1 MVHTRST
8 RTIMIAATLTAFG
21 MASLCTASAAVDDA
35 VRLDTGMVSGIASAT
50 PDVRVFKGI
59 PYAAPPTG
67 DQRWRAPKPAPHWD
81 GVRKADTFSPVC
93 MQGTGTGNED
103 CLYLNV
109 WTGAKAPGEKR
120 PVMVWIYGGGYA
132 TGSGSQAMYDG
143 EALAKK
149 GAVIVTINYRLGKFG
164 FFSYPG
170 LTTESD
176 RRGAGNFGVMDS
188 IAALQWVQRN
198 IAAFGGDPKRVTVF
212 GESAGAGLVANLLT
226 IPQNKGLFERAIGE
240 SSAWSTVSVSSL
252 PTLAEAE
259 ANGEKTA
266 ERLGAKSLAE
276 LRALPAA
283 DIQKSGRGDGPVVD
297 GWLIR
302 EDPSKVFAAGKQLE
316 VPVLTGSN
324 RDESFGG
331 NPRSAQEFIDQAHK
345 RFGDLADNFL
355 KVYPASNDEEA
366 RESAFYAGRDEV
378 AFVMR
383 NWARLES
390 KQGKKSYAYFFT
402 EQPPVVPGRGGRG
415 GGGPFAP
422 GPHGSA
428 THVSEI
434 LYVFNHLDNSR
445 PWTDQ
450 DRQVADTMSSY
461 WVNFATTGDPNGK
474 GMAKW
479 APYDDKTKTPMI
491 FGNPPEGA
499 QAPREDRLAFFQ
511 SYFDKLAAK

>member
-1 MVHTRST
+1 MKMT
-8 RTIMIAATLTAFG
+8 RTTRAMMIAVTLAALGTAN
-21 MASLCTASAAVDDA
+21 AAVDDA
-35 VRLDTGMVSGIASAT
+35 VRIDTGLVSGMASAT

-67 DQRWRAPKPAPHWD
+67 DQRWRAPKPAAHWD
-81 GVRKADTFSPVC
+81 GIRKADTFSPVC

-109 WTGAKAPGEKR
+109 WTGAKAAGEKR
-120 PVMVWIYGGGYA
+120 PVMVWIYGGGYY

-149 GAVIVTINYRLGKFG
+149 GAVIVTINYRLGEFG

-212 GESAGAGLVANLLT
+212 GESAGAGLVANLMA
-226 IPQNKGLFERAIGE
+226 IPQSKGLFERAIGE
-240 SSAWSTVSVSSL
+240 SSAWSTTHVAPL
-252 PTLAEAE
+252 RTLADAE
-259 ANGEKTA
+259 ARGEKIA
-266 ERLGAKSLAE
+266 QQLGAKSLAE
-276 LRALPAA
+276 LRAVPAA
-283 DIQKSGRGDGPVVD
+283 EIQKTGRGDGPVVD

-302 EDPSKVFAAGKQLE
+302 EDPSKVFAEGKQLE
-316 VPVLTGSN
+316 VPVLAGSN
-324 RDESFGG
+324 RDESFGT
-331 NPRSAQEFIDQAHK
+331 NPHDAQEFIDSARK
-345 RFGDLADNFL
+345 RFGDLADSFL
-355 KVYPASNDEEA
+355 RVYPASNDEEA
-366 RESAFYAGRDEV
+366 KESAFYAGRDEV

-402 EQPPVVPGRGGRG
+402 EQPPLIPGRSGRG
-415 GGGPFAP
+415 GGQFAP

-474 GMAKW
+474 GLAKW
-479 APYDDKTKTPMI
+479 TPYDDKSKTPMI

-511 SYFDKLAAK
+511 SYFDKLTAK

>member
-1 MVHTRST
+1 MI
-8 RTIMIAATLTAFG
+8 RTTMIAAALVALGTAN
-21 MASLCTASAAVDDA
+21 AAVA
-35 VRLDTGMVSGIASAT
+35 VDETVKLDTGLVSGIASGT
-50 PDVRVFKGI
+50 PDVQVFKGI
-59 PYAAPPTG
+59 PYAAPPIG
-67 DQRWRAPKPAPHWD
+67 DQRWRAPRPAAKWD

-93 MQGTGTGNED
+93 MQGANTGSED

-109 WTGAKAPGEKR
+109 WTGAKAAGEKR
-120 PVMVWIYGGGYA
+120 PVMVWIYGGGYY

-149 GAVIVTINYRLGKFG
+149 GAVIVTINYRLGEFG

-176 RRGAGNFGVMDS
+176 RRAAGNFGVMDS

-212 GESAGAGLVANLLT
+212 GESAGAGLVANLMT

-240 SSAWSTVSVSSL
+240 SSAWSTVTVAPL

-259 ANGEKTA
+259 AKGEKIA
-266 ERLGAKSLAE
+266 GQLGAKSLAE

-283 DIQKSGRGDGPVVD
+283 DIQKTGRGDGPIVD

-324 RDESFGG
+324 RDESFGA
-331 NPRSAQEFIDQAHK
+331 NPRDAQAFIDAARK
-345 RFGDLADNFL
+345 RFGDMADNFL
-355 KVYPASNDEEA
+355 KVYPASTDEEA
-366 RESAFYAGRDEV
+366 KESAFYAGRDEM

-390 KQGKKSYAYFFT
+390 KQGKKSYVYFFT

-415 GGGPFAP
+415 GRGGGGAFGP

-428 THVSEI
+428 VHVSEI
-434 LYVFNHLDNSR
+434 LYVFNHLYNSR

-450 DRQVADTMSSY
+450 DRQVADNMSSY

-474 GMAKW
+474 GLPKW
-479 APYDDKTKTPMI
+479 TPYDDKSKTPMI

-499 QAPREDRLAFFQ
+499 QAPREDRLAFYQ
-511 SYFDKLAAK
+511 SYFDKLTAK

>member
-1 MVHTRST
+1 MR
-8 RTIMIAATLTAFG
+8 RTITIAAALAALGTVH
-21 MASLCTASAAVDDA
+21 AAVDDA
-35 VRLDTGMVSGIASAT
+35 VRLDTGMISGIASAT

-67 DQRWRAPKPAPHWD
+67 DQRWRAPKPPAHWE
-81 GVRKADTFSPVC
+81 GIRKADTFSPVC
-93 MQGTGTGNED
+93 MQGTNTGSED

-120 PVMVWIYGGGYA
+120 PVMVWIYGGGYY
-132 TGSGSQAMYDG
+132 TGSGSQSMYDG

-149 GAVIVTINYRLGKFG
+149 GAVIVTINYRLGEFG

-212 GESAGAGLVANLLT
+212 GESAGAGLVANLMT
-226 IPQNKGLFERAIGE
+226 IPQSKGLFERAIGE
-240 SSAWSTVSVSSL
+240 SSAWSTVSVAHL

-259 ANGEKTA
+259 ARGEKIA
-266 ERLGAKSLAE
+266 QGLGAKSLAE

-283 DIQKSGRGDGPVVD
+283 DIQKTGRGDGPIVD

-302 EDPSKVFAAGKQLE
+302 EDPSKVFAAGKQLD

-324 RDESFGG
+324 RDESFGA
-331 NPRSAQEFIDQAHK
+331 NPRDAQAFIDAARK

-355 KVYPASNDEEA
+355 KVYPASTDEEA
-366 RESAFYAGRDEV
+366 RDSAFYAGRDEM

-390 KQGKKSYAYFFT
+390 KQGKKSYVYFFT
-402 EQPPVVPGRGGRG
+402 EQPPVVAGRGGRG
-415 GGGPFAP
+415 GGGAFGP

-428 THVSEI
+428 VHVSEI

-461 WVNFATTGDPNGK
+461 WVNFARTGDPNSK
-474 GMAKW
+474 GLAKW
-479 APYDDKTKTPMI
+479 VAYDDKSKTPMV
-491 FGNPPEGA
+491 FGNAPEGA
-499 QAPREDRLAFFQ
+499 QAPREDRLAFYQ
-511 SYFDKLAAK
+511 SYFDKLTAK

>member
-1 MVHTRST
+1 MTT
-8 RTIMIAATLTAFG
+8 LAAALVALG
-21 MASLCTASAAVDDA
+21 TASAATDDA
-35 VRLDTGMVSGIASAT
+35 VRLDTGLVSGIDTAT
-50 PDVRVFKGI
+50 PGVRVFKGM

-67 DQRWRAPKPAPHWD
+67 DQRWRAPKSPAHWE

-93 MQGTGTGNED
+93 MQGTNTGSED

-109 WTGAKAPGEKR
+109 WTGAKAANEKH
-120 PVMVWIYGGGYA
+120 PVMVWIYGGGYY

-149 GAVIVTINYRLGKFG
+149 GAVIVTINYRLGEFG

-198 IAAFGGDPKRVTVF
+198 IAAFGGDPKKVTIF
-212 GESAGAGLVANLLT
+212 GESAGAGLVANLMT
-226 IPQNKGLFERAIGE
+226 IPQAKGLFERAIGE
-240 SSAWSTVSVSSL
+240 SSAWSTVSVAPL
-252 PTLAEAE
+252 PALPEAE
-259 ANGEKTA
+259 AKGEKIA
-266 ERLGAKSLAE
+266 QALGAKSLAD

-302 EDPSKVFAAGKQLE
+302 EDPSKVFAAGKQID

-331 NPRSAQEFIDQAHK
+331 NARSAQAFIEAARK
-345 RFGDLADNFL
+345 KYGDLADNFL
-355 KVYPASNDEEA
+355 KVYPASTDEEA
-366 RESAFYAGRDEV
+366 RESAFYAGRDEM

-390 KQGKKSYAYFFT
+390 KQGKKSYVYFFT
-402 EQPPVVPGRGGRG
+402 EQPPVLPARGGRGGRG
-415 GGGPFAP
+415 GGGAFGP

-428 THVSEI
+428 VHVSEI
-434 LYVFNHLDNSR
+434 LYVFDHLDNSR

-461 WVNFATTGDPNGK
+461 WVNFATNGDPNGK
-474 GMAKW
+474 GLPKW
-479 APYDDKTKTPMI
+479 TPYDDKNKVPMI
-491 FGNPPEGA
+491 FGNPPEGV
-499 QAPREDRLAFFQ
+499 QAPSAERLAFFQ
-511 SYFDKLAAK
+511 SYFDKLTAK